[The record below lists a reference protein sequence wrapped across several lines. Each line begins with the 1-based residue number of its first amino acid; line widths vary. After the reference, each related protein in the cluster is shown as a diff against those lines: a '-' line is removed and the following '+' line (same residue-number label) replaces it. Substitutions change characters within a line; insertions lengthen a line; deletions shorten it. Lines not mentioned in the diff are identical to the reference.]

1 MLSCQPQH
9 VHFPKICIFGK
20 CAEKEVFKDS
30 PYFSS
35 EVACVAACCSVL
47 QCIAVCCCVLK
58 DSSYFASEVGKRDR
72 FIDEKRVGSNG
83 CSSWYGNDS
92 FICVTWLIHMC
103 DMTHSYVW
111 HDSSNGCSSL
121 YGNDSFICVTW
132 LIHMCDMTHPM
143 DLVCCMWKHFAAR
156 TPCAFL
162 FGAVCCSV
170 FQSVAVCSSML
181 QCDSLCFPLWAI
193 RDTLR
198 LGGGLDE

>member
-111 HDSSNGCSSL
+111 HDSSNGCSWL
-121 YGNDSFICVTW
+121 YENGSFTCVTW

-143 DLVCCMWKHFAAR
+143 DVVRCMGMTHSYVWHDSFVCVTWLIHM
-156 TPCAFL
+156 
-162 FGAVCCSV
+162 
-170 FQSVAVCSSML
+170 
-181 QCDSLCFPLWAI
+181 CDMTHSYVWHDSFICVTW
-193 RDTLR
+193 
-198 LGGGLDE
+198 